1 MPSQT
6 LDAVDALD
14 TKDSTSAARAAG
26 LRYVHDGRAGIHR
39 EAVKDGF
46 RYLDAHGAPVED
58 ETTLA
63 RIKGLVI
70 PPAWQDVWICAQANG
85 HLQATGRDARGRKQ
99 YRYHPKWRTARDEV
113 KYERMLKFGDALPAI
128 RHEVD
133 RALKLPGLP
142 REKVLATIVYL
153 LEATMMRVG
162 NEEYARTNKSFGLT
176 TLRNRHVKVDGSD
189 VQFSFRGK
197 SGVYHK
203 VKVHD
208 RRLAGIVKRTRDLP
222 GQELFQYIDE
232 DGETHSVDS
241 SDVNDYLR
249 NITGEEY
256 TAKDFRTWSGTVLAA
271 LALQEFEKFD
281 SETQA
286 KKNIVRAIESV
297 AEKLGNTPTICR
309 KCYVH
314 PAVLDAYLEGAP
326 LDVMRERTEEK
337 LAEDLHALQPEEAAV
352 LAMLQQRLKHEEDKP
367 RAAAPRKKAASKA
380 APKAAAKKPARRREP
395 VAA

>member
-352 LAMLQQRLKHEEDKP
+352 LAMLQQRLKHEEEKP
-367 RAAAPRKKAASKA
+367 SAAPRKKA
-380 APKAAAKKPARRREP
+380 APKAAAKAATKKQARRREP